1 VGERVSTR
9 QIFNPSH
16 NWKTF
21 LLLYMFSPTVR
32 KSGIYYALSKMS
44 QFGDLEISV
53 TCGGPKRILRDAR
66 TDIFKAHK
74 TGTNGIPNHVDLY

>member
-1 VGERVSTR
+1 
-9 QIFNPSH
+9 
-16 NWKTF
+16 
-21 LLLYMFSPTVR
+21 MFSPTVE

-44 QFGDLEISV
+44 HFGVLESFV
-53 TCGGPKRILRDAR
+53 TCGGKKRILRDAG